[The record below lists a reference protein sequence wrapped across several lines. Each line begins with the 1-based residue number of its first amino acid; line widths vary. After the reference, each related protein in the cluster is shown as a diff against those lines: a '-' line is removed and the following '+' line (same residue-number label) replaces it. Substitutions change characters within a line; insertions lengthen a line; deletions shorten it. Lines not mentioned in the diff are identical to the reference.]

1 MTVLNTE
8 ENILDGTL
16 PQSLTTIWNFRYMC
30 MYIKGK
36 FSLCKITQSLR
47 KQTTV

>member
-16 PQSLTTIWNFRYMC
+16 PQSLTTMWNFKYMC

-36 FSLCKITQSLR
+36 FSLSIIIR